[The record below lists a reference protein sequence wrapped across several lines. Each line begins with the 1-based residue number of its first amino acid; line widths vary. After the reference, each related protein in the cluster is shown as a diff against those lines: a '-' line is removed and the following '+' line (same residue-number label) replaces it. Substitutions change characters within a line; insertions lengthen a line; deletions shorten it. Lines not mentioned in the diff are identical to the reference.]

1 MAYHVYHTEAL
12 LLGGSPRG
20 EGDRLLY
27 CYTRELGLVLVH
39 GKSLR
44 EMRSRLR
51 YALQTFSHAQVDLI
65 HGKHGWKLISARP
78 VDSFGSLWGT
88 QRKRV
93 IVAQYTELI
102 RRLIQGE
109 EAQEGLFDEVIEGLH
124 HLCTIDDEEELRTAE
139 LLFVVRL
146 LHRLGYWGDTKGF
159 EQIFETDVWSNGG
172 AKKVA
177 QEQRSILLLSVNRAL
192 RETQL

>member
-12 LLGGSPRG
+12 LLGGIARG

-39 GKSLR
+39 AKSIR

-51 YALQTFSHAQVDLI
+51 YALQTFAHAHVDLI

-78 VDSFGSLWGT
+78 LESHGSLWRSS
-88 QRKRV
+88 RKRS
-93 IVAQYTELI
+93 ILAQYTELI

-109 EAQEGLFDEVIEGLH
+109 EGEASLFREVLDGLNHLHTIE
-124 HLCTIDDEEELRTAE
+124 DEEELRAAE

-146 LHRLGYWGDTKGF
+146 LHRLGYWGDTHGIEPLF
-159 EQIFETDVWSNGG
+159 AADVWKDNTASLL
-172 AKKVA
+172 VR
-177 QEQRSILLLSVNRAL
+177 ERRMTLLSSVNQAL

>member
-12 LLGGSPRG
+12 LLGGTARG

-39 GKSLR
+39 AKSLR

-51 YALQTFSHAQVDLI
+51 YALQTFSHAHVDLI

-78 VDSFGSLWGT
+78 VDSFGAIWKE
-88 QRKRV
+88 QRKRS
-93 IVAQYTELI
+93 IIAQYTELI

-109 EAQEGLFDEVIEGLH
+109 EAQEELFDEVLESLE
-124 HLCTIDDEEELRTAE
+124 HLCTLEDEQELRAAE

-146 LHRLGYWGDTKGF
+146 LHRLGYWGDTEGF
-159 EQIFETDVWSNGG
+159 ECMFGDEVWKDKQATLLARNS
-172 AKKVA
+172 
-177 QEQRSILLLSVNRAL
+177 RTLLLANVNRAL

>member
-12 LLGGSPRG
+12 LLGGTARG

-27 CYTRELGLVLVH
+27 CYTRDLGLVLVH
-39 GKSLR
+39 AKSLR

-51 YALQTFSHAQVDLI
+51 YALQTFSHAHVDLI

-78 VDSFGSLWGT
+78 LESFGSLWMEG
-88 QRKRV
+88 RKRS
-93 IVAQYTELI
+93 IVAQYIELI

-109 EAQEGLFDEVIEGLH
+109 EAQETLFDEVLEGLQ
-124 HLCTIDDEEELRTAE
+124 HLRTLADEEELRATE

-146 LHRLGYWGDTKGF
+146 LHRLGYWGDTEGIEVLF
-159 EQIFETDVWSNGG
+159 RPDIWSDKT
-172 AKKVA
+172 ATRLA
-177 QEQRSILLLSVNRAL
+177 HEQRTPLLTSVNQAL
-192 RETQL
+192 RATQL

>member
-12 LLGGSPRG
+12 LLGGTPSG

-39 GKSLR
+39 AKSLR
-44 EMRSRLR
+44 EVRSRLR
-51 YALQTFSHAQVDLI
+51 FALQTFSHAHLDLI

-78 VDSFGSLWGT
+78 IDTHAALWKKT
-88 QRKRV
+88 EKRA
-93 IVAQYTELI
+93 ILAQYTELI

-109 EAQEGLFDEVIEGLH
+109 EMQTELFDEVLEGLK
-124 HLCTIDDEEELRTAE
+124 HLSQVTSDDELRATELV
-139 LLFVVRL
+139 FVVRL
-146 LHRLGYWGDTKGF
+146 LERLGYWGEVKGLESMF
-159 EQIFETDVWSNGG
+159 SEDVWQNNKATMLAHTS
-172 AKKVA
+172 
-177 QEQRSILLLSVNRAL
+177 RMTLLTQVNRAL

>member
-12 LLGGSPRG
+12 LLGGTARG
-20 EGDRLLY
+20 EGDKLLY
-27 CYTRELGLVLVH
+27 CYTRDLGLVLVH
-39 GKSLR
+39 AKSLR

-51 YALQTFSHAQVDLI
+51 YALQTFSHAHVDLI

-78 VDSFGSLWGT
+78 LDSFGSLWKEG
-88 QRKRV
+88 RKRS

-109 EAQEGLFDEVIEGLH
+109 EAQETLFDEVLEGLQ
-124 HLCTIDDEEELRTAE
+124 HLRTLVDEEELRAAE

-146 LHRLGYWGDTKGF
+146 LHRLGYWGDTEGY
-159 EQIFETDVWSNGG
+159 EQMFHTDIWKDKQALGLASTS
-172 AKKVA
+172 
-177 QEQRSILLLSVNRAL
+177 RMTLLVQVNRAL

>member
-12 LLGGSPRG
+12 LLGGVARG

-27 CYTRELGLVLVH
+27 CYTRDLGLVLVH
-39 GKSLR
+39 AKSLR

-51 YALQTFSHAQVDLI
+51 YALQTFSHAHLDLI

-78 VDSFGSLWGT
+78 VESFSTLWCSG
-88 QRKRV
+88 RKRT
-93 IVAQYTELI
+93 ILAQYTELI

-109 EAQEGLFDEVIEGLH
+109 QAEDSLFHEVLEGMHHLRNIEG
-124 HLCTIDDEEELRTAE
+124 EEELRSAE

-146 LHRLGYWGDTKGF
+146 LHRLGYWG
-159 EQIFETDVWSNGG
+159 ETQGMEELFTAGVWNDQ
-172 AKKVA
+172 VA
-177 QEQRSILLLSVNRAL
+177 NSIVRDRRTELLSNVNRAL